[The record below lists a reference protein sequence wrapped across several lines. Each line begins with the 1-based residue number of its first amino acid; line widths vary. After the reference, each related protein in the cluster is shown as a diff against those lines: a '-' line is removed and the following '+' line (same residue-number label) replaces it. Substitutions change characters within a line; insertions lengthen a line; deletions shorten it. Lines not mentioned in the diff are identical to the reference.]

1 MSERGRTTDARIIT
15 APERARGRVLAP
27 AAAVE
32 EPLTA
37 QTPNPATSIPPAGTP
52 EIRSLLSLAVAAVV
66 VTALFVAQGVLIP
79 IILAVMLSFVLSP
92 LVTRLGR
99 AGLSRAPAVLVS
111 VLLTFGVI
119 ALTAT
124 LLANQAA
131 ALATD
136 APRYIATMQEK
147 ISGIEFVAT
156 SELAAVTRLFIRAPA
171 PAPAPAPL
179 APPPALA
186 ARPSDAAALAAAA
199 ASAQGRPVMV
209 EIAKTETS
217 PFLVVRTILEPV
229 LGPLETTLIV
239 LIIAIFILVE
249 REDLRDRVIR
259 VAGAS
264 DLHRTTAAMDDAAQR
279 LSRYF
284 LSQLAV
290 NGAFGLVI
298 GIGLWAFGI
307 PSPAMWGVLAGLLRF
322 VPYIGPILAAVPP
335 IVLAAAIAPGWWK
348 AGEVAL
354 LFVAVEPVTGYV
366 VEPLL
371 YGHSTGLAPISVIV
385 AAVFWTWIWGP
396 IGLILSTPLT
406 LCLVVLGR
414 HVKALEFFDVLLG
427 DRPALAPID
436 TVYQRLLADN
446 PDEVL
451 EKAEALLQH
460 TSLLDYYD
468 DVMLPALTRATEDE
482 ARDTLTRERTL
493 TMTRSLRQVITD
505 LNDVSGLDGK
515 GSPSPAAVG
524 APGTP
529 ESTVVAVT
537 GPVACVAGRGPFDD
551 AVSAMI
557 SQLLSRRGVRTRVV
571 THDDVSRERVGRLD
585 LLDVNVVVL
594 SYLDLSGS
602 TSHLRYLVRRLR
614 QHAPGVRIVVGLW
627 PAGDPADDTARKQAV
642 GADAYVASL
651 RQALERIQP

>member
-1 MSERGRTTDARIIT
+1 MDETLSDQPP
-15 APERARGRVLAP
+15 APPTPIP
-27 AAAVE
+27 A
-32 EPLTA
+32 
-37 QTPNPATSIPPAGTP
+37 AGTP

-99 AGLSRAPAVLVS
+99 AGLSRAPAVLVT

-119 ALTAT
+119 ALAVT

-136 APRYIATMQEK
+136 APRYIATLQEK
-147 ISGIEFVAT
+147 IAGIEIVAT
-156 SELAAVTRLFIRAPA
+156 TELSSLTRLFLRAPA
-171 PAPAPAPL
+171 PAPVSVPL

-186 ARPSDAAALAAAA
+186 ARPADAAALAAAA
-199 ASAQGRPVMV
+199 SAAQGRPVMV
-209 EIAKTETS
+209 EIARTETS

-249 REDLRDRVIR
+249 REDLRDRFIR

-264 DLHRTTAAMDDAAQR
+264 DLHRTTAAMDDAGQR

-298 GIGLWAFGI
+298 GIGLWALGV

-335 IVLAAAIAPGWWK
+335 IVLAAATAPGWWK

-354 LFVAVEPVTGYV
+354 LFVVVEPLTGYV

-414 HVKALEFFDVLLG
+414 HVKALEFLDVLLG
-427 DRPALAPID
+427 DRPALAPVD
-436 TVYQRLLADN
+436 TVYQRLLAGN

-451 EKAEALLQH
+451 EKAEGLLQ
-460 TSLLDYYD
+460 TASLLDYYD
-468 DVMLPALTRATEDE
+468 DVMLPALTRAAEDE
-482 ARDTLTRERTL
+482 ARGALTGDRAVALR
-493 TMTRSLRQVITD
+493 RSLRQALDD
-505 LNDVSGLDGK
+505 LNDVARLDPKGAPAAPAAG
-515 GSPSPAAVG
+515 GSPD
-524 APGTP
+524 APEP
-529 ESTVVAVT
+529 IVVAAD

-551 AVSAMI
+551 AVSMMLC
-557 SQLLSRRGVRTRVV
+557 QVLTRRGVPARVV
-571 THDDVSRERVGRLD
+571 AHDDVSRERLGALERLD
-585 LLDVNVVVL
+585 AKVVVL

-602 TSHLRYLVRRLR
+602 TSHLRYLIRRLR
-614 QHAPGVRIVVGLW
+614 QHVPGVRIVVGLW
-627 PAGDPADDTARKQAV
+627 PAGEQAEDVARRQAV
-642 GADAYVASL
+642 GADAYAGSL
-651 RQALERIQP
+651 REALERVHT

>member
-1 MSERGRTTDARIIT
+1 M
-15 APERARGRVLAP
+15 
-27 AAAVE
+27 
-32 EPLTA
+32 
-37 QTPNPATSIPPAGTP
+37 
-52 EIRSLLSLAVAAVV
+52 AAVV

-119 ALTAT
+119 ALAAT

-131 ALATD
+131 ALAAD
-136 APRYIATMQEK
+136 APRYIATMQDK

-171 PAPAPAPL
+171 RAPAPL

-186 ARPSDAAALAAAA
+186 ARPADAAALTAAAA
-199 ASAQGRPVMV
+199 VAQGRPVMV
-209 EIAKTETS
+209 ELAKSETS

-298 GIGLWAFGI
+298 GLGLWAFGI

-335 IVLAAAIAPGWWK
+335 IVLAAATATGWWK

-354 LFVAVEPVTGYV
+354 LFVIVEPLTGYV

-427 DRPALAPID
+427 DRPALAPVD
-436 TVYQRLLADN
+436 TVYQRLLAGN

-451 EKAEALLQH
+451 EKAEGLLQNS
-460 TSLLDYYD
+460 SLLDYYD
-468 DVMLPALTRATEDE
+468 AVMLPALTRAAEDE
-482 ARDTLTRERTL
+482 ASGRLTRER
-493 TMTRSLRQVITD
+493 
-505 LNDVSGLDGK
+505 
-515 GSPSPAAVG
+515 
-524 APGTP
+524 
-529 ESTVVAVT
+529 AVT
-537 GPVACVAGRGPFDD
+537 I
-551 AVSAMI
+551 SAEMKRVRAMPLPRI
-557 SQLLSRRGVRTRVV
+557 TTRLVTMVRRALSRPRRT
-571 THDDVSRERVGRLD
+571 
-585 LLDVNVVVL
+585 N
-594 SYLDLSGS
+594 
-602 TSHLRYLVRRLR
+602 
-614 QHAPGVRIVVGLW
+614 
-627 PAGDPADDTARKQAV
+627 
-642 GADAYVASL
+642 
-651 RQALERIQP
+651 

>member
-1 MSERGRTTDARIIT
+1 MD
-15 APERARGRVLAP
+15 
-27 AAAVE
+27 
-32 EPLTA
+32 EPLTG
-37 QTPNPATSIPPAGTP
+37 QLPTLSGSVPPAGTP

-111 VLLTFGVI
+111 ILLTFGVI
-119 ALTAT
+119 ALAAT

-136 APRYIATMQEK
+136 APRYIATIQEK
-147 ISGIEFVAT
+147 ISGIEFLAT
-156 SELAAVTRLFIRAPA
+156 SELASVTRLFIRE

-179 APPPALA
+179 APPPAIA
-186 ARPSDAAALAAAA
+186 ARPADAAALSAAAA
-199 ASAQGRPVMV
+199 AAAAQGRPVMV

-239 LIIAIFILVE
+239 LIITIFILVE

-298 GIGLWAFGI
+298 GLGLWAFGI

-335 IVLAAAIAPGWWK
+335 IVLAAATASGWWK

-354 LFVAVEPVTGYV
+354 LFVVVEPLTGYV

-427 DRPALAPID
+427 DRPALAPVD
-436 TVYQRLLADN
+436 TVYQRLLAGN

-451 EKAEALLQH
+451 EKAEGLLQG

-468 DVMLPALTRATEDE
+468 DVMLPALTRASEDE
-482 ARDTLTRERTL
+482 ARGALTSSRTV
-493 TMTRSLRQVITD
+493 TMTRALRQVITD
-505 LNDVSGLDGK
+505 LNEVSGLDGK
-515 GSPSPAAVG
+515 GPQAAPAGGGPLENPA
-524 APGTP
+524 
-529 ESTVVAVT
+529 SLVT
-537 GPVACVAGRGPFDD
+537 AADGPVACIAGRGPFDD
-551 AVSAMI
+551 AVSAMAC
-557 SQLLSRRGVRTRVV
+557 QLLSRHGLQARVV
-571 THDDVSRERVGRLD
+571 AHDDVSRERVGRLD
-585 LLDVNVVVL
+585 LLDVKVVVL

-614 QHAPGVRIVVGLW
+614 QHSPGIRIIVGLW
-627 PAGDPADDTARKQAV
+627 AAGDAAEDAARRQAV
-642 GADAYVASL
+642 GADAYVSSL
-651 RQALERIQP
+651 REMLECVHG

>member
-1 MSERGRTTDARIIT
+1 MNQ
-15 APERARGRVLAP
+15 PP
-27 AAAVE
+27 
-32 EPLTA
+32 
-37 QTPNPATSIPPAGTP
+37 TPPTSIPAAGMP

-119 ALTAT
+119 ALAAT

-136 APRYIATMQEK
+136 APRYITTIQEK
-147 ISGIEFVAT
+147 VSGIEFVAT
-156 SELAAVTRLFIRAPA
+156 SRLASVTRLFLRTTPAAAPGT
-171 PAPAPAPL
+171 L

-186 ARPSDAAALAAAA
+186 ARPADATALAAAA
-199 ASAQGRPVMV
+199 AAAQGRPVMV
-209 EIAKTETS
+209 ELAKTETS

-249 REDLRDRVIR
+249 REDLRDRFIR

-290 NGAFGLVI
+290 NGAFGLVV
-298 GIGLWAFGI
+298 GVGLWSLGI
-307 PSPAMWGVLAGLLRF
+307 PSPALWGVLAGLLRF

-335 IVLAAAIAPGWWK
+335 IVLAAATASGWWK

-354 LFVAVEPVTGYV
+354 LFVIVEPLTGYV

-427 DRPALAPID
+427 DRPALAPVD
-436 TVYQRLLADN
+436 TVYQRLIAGN

-451 EKAEALLQH
+451 ENAEGLLQT

-468 DVMLPALTRATEDE
+468 DVMLPALTRAAEDE
-482 ARDTLTRERTL
+482 ANGTLTNVRSA
-493 TMTRSLRQVITD
+493 TMIRSVRQVIND
-505 LNDVSGLDGK
+505 LNDVSGLDAK
-515 GSPSPAAVG
+515 GPPPAADG
-524 APGTP
+524 PLDTP
-529 ESTVVAVT
+529 ESTVAAVD
-537 GPVACVAGRGPFDD
+537 GPVACVAGRGPFDA
-551 AVSAMI
+551 AVSTMVC
-557 SQLLSRRGVRTRVV
+557 QLLTRRGVPARVV
-571 THDDVSRERVGRLD
+571 AHDDVSRERVGQLELR
-585 LLDVNVVVL
+585 DVKAVVL
-594 SYLDLSGS
+594 WYLDLSGS

-614 QHAPGVRIVVGLW
+614 QHAPGVRIIVGLW
-627 PAGDPADDTARKQAV
+627 PAGDQADDAARRQAV
-642 GADAYVASL
+642 GADGYVTSL
-651 RQALERIQP
+651 HEALVRVRP

>member
-1 MSERGRTTDARIIT
+1 M
-15 APERARGRVLAP
+15 
-27 AAAVE
+27 
-32 EPLTA
+32 
-37 QTPNPATSIPPAGTP
+37 
-52 EIRSLLSLAVAAVV
+52 
-66 VTALFVAQGVLIP
+66 
-79 IILAVMLSFVLSP
+79 
-92 LVTRLGR
+92 
-99 AGLSRAPAVLVS
+99 
-111 VLLTFGVI
+111 
-119 ALTAT
+119 
-124 LLANQAA
+124 
-131 ALATD
+131 
-136 APRYIATMQEK
+136 
-147 ISGIEFVAT
+147 
-156 SELAAVTRLFIRAPA
+156 TRLFIRSPA

-396 IGLILSTPLT
+396 IGLILSNMPLT

-468 DVMLPALTRATEDE
+468 DVMLPALTRAAEDE
-482 ARDTLTRERTL
+482 ARDT
-493 TMTRSLRQVITD
+493 S
-505 LNDVSGLDGK
+505 
-515 GSPSPAAVG
+515 
-524 APGTP
+524 AP
-529 ESTVVAVT
+529 
-537 GPVACVAGRGPFDD
+537 
-551 AVSAMI
+551 
-557 SQLLSRRGVRTRVV
+557 
-571 THDDVSRERVGRLD
+571 
-585 LLDVNVVVL
+585 
-594 SYLDLSGS
+594 
-602 TSHLRYLVRRLR
+602 
-614 QHAPGVRIVVGLW
+614 
-627 PAGDPADDTARKQAV
+627 DPRAHR
-642 GADAYVASL
+642 
-651 RQALERIQP
+651 

>member
-1 MSERGRTTDARIIT
+1 MD
-15 APERARGRVLAP
+15 
-27 AAAVE
+27 
-32 EPLTA
+32 EPLTG
-37 QTPNPATSIPPAGTP
+37 PLPSSPAAIPPAGTP
-52 EIRSLLSLAVAAVV
+52 ELRSLLSLAVAAVV

-119 ALTAT
+119 ALAAA

-131 ALATD
+131 ALAAD
-136 APRYIATMQEK
+136 APRYIATMQQK
-147 ISGIEFVAT
+147 LASIELLAT
-156 SELAAVTRLFIRAPA
+156 SELSAISRLLIRTPA
-171 PAPAPAPL
+171 PAPAIAQAPL
-179 APPPALA
+179 APPPAIA
-186 ARPSDAAALAAAA
+186 ARPADAAALAAAA
-199 ASAQGRPVMV
+199 AAAQGRPVMV
-209 EIAKTETS
+209 ELAETETS

-229 LGPLETTLIV
+229 LGPLETTVIV

-264 DLHRTTAAMDDAAQR
+264 DLHRTTAAMNDAAQR

-298 GIGLWAFGI
+298 AVGLWALGV
-307 PSPAMWGVLAGLLRF
+307 PSPAMWGVVAGLLRF

-335 IVLAAAIAPGWWK
+335 IVLAAAVAPGWWK

-354 LFVAVEPVTGYV
+354 LFVVVEPITGYV

-427 DRPALAPID
+427 DRPALAPVD

-451 EKAEALLQH
+451 EKAEGLLQH

-468 DVMLPALTRATEDE
+468 DVMLPALTRASEDE
-482 ARDTLTRERTL
+482 ARGSLTSARVV
-493 TMTRSLRQVITD
+493 TMTRSLRQVLND
-505 LNDVSGLDGK
+505 LNDVTGLDAK
-515 GSPSPAAVG
+515 GPPPSPDAG
-524 APGTP
+524 GPLDTP
-529 ESTVVAVT
+529 ESLLGAGD
-537 GPVACVAGRGPFDD
+537 GPVACVAGRGPFDH
-551 AVSAMI
+551 AVSTMAC
-557 SQLLSRRGVRTRVV
+557 QVLGRRGVPARVV
-571 THDDVSRERVGRLD
+571 AHDDVSRERVDRLD
-585 LLDVNVVVL
+585 LREVKVFVL
-594 SYLDLSGS
+594 SYLDVSGS

-614 QHAPGVRIVVGLW
+614 QHAPGVRIIVAPW
-627 PAGDPADDTARKQAV
+627 HASDQTEDTARRQAV
-642 GADAYVASL
+642 GADGYGGSL
-651 RQALERIQP
+651 HEALACVSRTAP

>member
-1 MSERGRTTDARIIT
+1 MD
-15 APERARGRVLAP
+15 
-27 AAAVE
+27 
-32 EPLTA
+32 EPLTN
-37 QTPNPATSIPPAGTP
+37 QPPPPSTSVQPAGTP

-66 VTALFVAQGVLIP
+66 IAALFVAQGVLIP

-119 ALTAT
+119 ALGAL
-124 LLANQAA
+124 LLASQAS
-131 ALATD
+131 ALAAD
-136 APRYIATMQEK
+136 APRYIATIQEK
-147 ISGIEFVAT
+147 LSGIELLAT
-156 SELAAVTRLFIRAPA
+156 SELTSVTRLFSRRPA
-171 PAPAPAPL
+171 PAPPSL
-179 APPPALA
+179 APPPAIA
-186 ARPSDAAALAAAA
+186 ARPPDAAALAAAA
-199 ASAQGRPVMV
+199 TAAQGRPVLV
-209 EIAKTETS
+209 EIATSESS
-217 PFLVVRTILEPV
+217 PFMVVRTILEPV

-249 REDLRDRVIR
+249 REDLRDRFIR

-298 GIGLWAFGI
+298 GVGLWAFGI
-307 PSPAMWGVLAGLLRF
+307 PSAAMWGVLAGLLRF

-335 IVLAAAIAPGWWK
+335 IVLAAATAAGWWK

-354 LFVAVEPVTGYV
+354 LFVIVEPITGYV

-427 DRPALAPID
+427 DRPALAPVD
-436 TVYQRLLADN
+436 TVYQRLLAGN

-451 EKAEALLQH
+451 EKAEGLLQH
-460 TSLLDYYD
+460 MPLLQYYD
-468 DVMLPALTRATEDE
+468 DVMLPALTRASEDATSGALTS
-482 ARDTLTRERTL
+482 ARALTIGH
-493 TMTRSLRQVITD
+493 SLRQVITD
-505 LNDVSGLDGK
+505 LNEVVGLDGQR
-515 GSPSPAAVG
+515 PPPPAASEPATATELT
-524 APGTP
+524 AP
-529 ESTVVAVT
+529 AVD
-537 GPVACVAGRGPFDD
+537 GPVACVAGRGLFDD
-551 AVSAMI
+551 TVSAI
-557 SQLLSRRGVRTRVV
+557 ACQLLSRRGVQARVV
-571 THDDVSRERVGRLD
+571 AHHDVSREQMARLN
-585 LLDVNVVVL
+585 LLDVKVVVL
-594 SYLDLSGS
+594 SYMDLSGS

-614 QHAPGVRIVVGLW
+614 QHAPGVRIIVGLW
-627 PAGDPADDTARKQAV
+627 QAGDAADDAARRQAV
-642 GADAYVASL
+642 GADAYVGSL
-651 RQALERIQP
+651 HEMLTLIGTPESELSRTRP